1 MFFTAVNPMNIHE
14 HWQKEFDLTK
24 PRIAVYRQKWKLY
37 QNTVYW
43 INLTVAQRKGLKFYL
58 TRSNA
63 IILYNTL
70 PPCCMEKVVL
80 WKTGEVLYDQVYK
93 SPRSPPK
100 ITLKTAWTKRRV
112 DTSNLEARESSA
124 DSSEHRETCS
134 QKGVNDGSVN
144 QHRETGSLSD
154 NCLEQQ
160 DTTRKNIVKN
170 LIHQIET
177 HPHREA
183 LKADLQQNQEYN
195 PFSEESKN
203 TSRCAKSPP
212 RSSALYV
219 WRIARKGSCTAD
231 ADSAWNGPI

>member
-1 MFFTAVNPMNIHE
+1 MTF
-14 HWQKEFDLTK
+14 
-24 PRIAVYRQKWKLY
+24 Y
-37 QNTVYW
+37 Q
-43 INLTVAQRKGLKFYL
+43 

-63 IILYNTL
+63 IILYNVL
-70 PPCCMEKVVL
+70 PPCCIEKVVL
-80 WKTGEVLYDQVYK
+80 WKTGEELYDQVYK

-124 DSSEHRETCS
+124 DSSEHRETLS
-134 QKGVNDGSVN
+134 QKSVNDGSVN

-154 NCLEQQ
+154 NCPEIDFRVRGLPYSTVEQQ

-183 LKADLQQNQEYN
+183 LKADLQQHD
-195 PFSEESKN
+195 SKYEK
-203 TSRCAKSPP
+203 RGILRDV
-212 RSSALYV
+212 RSLSQDPVPSMSGVLHERGRV
-219 WRIARKGSCTAD
+219 LQMRILPGTDQYKTTNKQGS
-231 ADSAWNGPI
+231 I